1 MSTLG
6 KGRMCPGDFADAA
19 FGSQRSAPST
29 GGLSSNFCWD
39 CNQLRQAAEQIQRN
53 LQRWRKEWP
62 KYLPVV
68 ALWLSTFSG
77 VPHSVEVTGMGFAW
91 GNNDGFRLFL
101 WPWWDEALCKP
112 LGRKFHEGY
121 NVPPRPGRKAALQ
134 LLGRNTWGNRR
145 IPSPSALLC
154 VGFPLPLPVDKSV
167 LIQLCLS
174 RCIHADFV
182 W

>member
-1 MSTLG
+1 MLLLG
-6 KGRMCPGDFADAA
+6 PSAQHRVLEACPPISAGTVISWDKLLSKYRGIYSAGGRNDLNICPWW
-19 FGSQRSAPST
+19 RC
-29 GGLSSNFCWD
+29 GLSP
-39 CNQLRQAAEQIQRN
+39 R
-53 LQRWRKEWP
+53 
-62 KYLPVV
+62 
-68 ALWLSTFSG
+68 
-77 VPHSVEVTGMGFAW
+77 SVEVTGMGFAW

-145 IPSPSALLC
+145 TPSPSALLC